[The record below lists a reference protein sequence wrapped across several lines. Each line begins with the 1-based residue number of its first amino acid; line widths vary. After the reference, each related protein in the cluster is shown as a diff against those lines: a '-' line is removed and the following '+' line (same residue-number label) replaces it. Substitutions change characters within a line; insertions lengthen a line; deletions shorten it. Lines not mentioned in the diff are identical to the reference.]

1 MVDPWFAVRR
11 RRAFEEGEGRGV
23 AAARLDAGSEGL
35 LIAPGLHQ
43 GCFES
48 DRIEV
53 AHALGYCHR
62 AGDLRSCLE
71 VEGVAQRAS
80 VSVCKVSKRASDGI
94 GSMTEAIRLDV
105 GGMTCDGCAGRVRS
119 ALEELD
125 GVISA
130 AVSHEAGSAVVEH
143 SGVERNS
150 MVAAVLGSGYT
161 VDGQVEEYS
170 WGDGATWR
178 QAANNTKW
186 CLIGCSIGEFGTLG
200 YYQYAGW
207 PLEVAVGT
215 TLFWFLVVLPLIN
228 GLATSVTLET
238 VLLMRGQMD
247 FSNALS
253 TAFGMSFIS
262 MLGMEIAMEATDW
275 LLTGGMGMTW
285 WVIPPMLIVG
295 FLTPWPYNYWR
306 LKKFGVACH

>member
-1 MVDPWFAVRR
+1 
-11 RRAFEEGEGRGV
+11 
-23 AAARLDAGSEGL
+23 
-35 LIAPGLHQ
+35 
-43 GCFES
+43 
-48 DRIEV
+48 
-53 AHALGYCHR
+53 
-62 AGDLRSCLE
+62 
-71 VEGVAQRAS
+71 
-80 VSVCKVSKRASDGI
+80 
-94 GSMTEAIRLDV
+94 
-105 GGMTCDGCAGRVRS
+105 
-119 ALEELD
+119 
-125 GVISA
+125 
-130 AVSHEAGSAVVEH
+130 
-143 SGVERNS
+143 
-150 MVAAVLGSGYT
+150 MVAAVLGTGYT

-170 WGDGATWR
+170 GGDGATWR

-228 GLATSVTLET
+228 GLVTSVALET

-247 FSNALS
+247 FANALS

>member
-1 MVDPWFAVRR
+1 
-11 RRAFEEGEGRGV
+11 
-23 AAARLDAGSEGL
+23 
-35 LIAPGLHQ
+35 
-43 GCFES
+43 
-48 DRIEV
+48 
-53 AHALGYCHR
+53 
-62 AGDLRSCLE
+62 
-71 VEGVAQRAS
+71 
-80 VSVCKVSKRASDGI
+80 
-94 GSMTEAIRLDV
+94 MTEAIRLDV

-150 MVAAVLGSGYT
+150 MVAAVLGTGYT

-275 LLTGGMGMTW
+275 LLTGSMGMTW

>member
-1 MVDPWFAVRR
+1 M
-11 RRAFEEGEGRGV
+11 GETTTT
-23 AAARLDAGSEGL
+23 L
-35 LIAPGLHQ
+35 
-43 GCFES
+43 
-48 DRIEV
+48 
-53 AHALGYCHR
+53 
-62 AGDLRSCLE
+62 
-71 VEGVAQRAS
+71 
-80 VSVCKVSKRASDGI
+80 
-94 GSMTEAIRLDV
+94 TV
-105 GGMTCDGCAGRVRS
+105 GGMTCGGCAGNVQR
-119 ALEELD
+119 ALE
-125 GVISA
+125 GVAGVTSA
-130 AVSHEAGSAVVEH
+130 AVDHVAGNASVMHAGVAQAELEAAVAAAGYSVGGDESAGADALHQLGSAPAMDADLH
-143 SGVERNS
+143 
-150 MVAAVLGSGYT
+150 
-161 VDGQVEEYS
+161 

-186 CLIGCSIGEFGTLG
+186 CLIGCSIGEFATLG

-228 GLATSVTLET
+228 GLATSVALET

-247 FSNALS
+247 FANALS

-285 WVIPPMLIVG
+285 WVIPPMLVVG

-306 LKKFGVACH
+306 LKKYGQACH

>member
-150 MVAAVLGSGYT
+150 MVAAVLGTGYT

-228 GLATSVTLET
+228 GLATSVALET

-275 LLTGGMGMTW
+275 LLTGGLGMTW

>member
-207 PLEVAVGT
+207 PLEVAFGT
-215 TLFWFLVVLPLIN
+215 TLFWFLLVLPLIN

-275 LLTGGMGMTW
+275 LLTGSMGMTW

>member
-215 TLFWFLVVLPLIN
+215 MLFWFLVVLPLIN

>member
-1 MVDPWFAVRR
+1 M
-11 RRAFEEGEGRGV
+11 GETTTTL
-23 AAARLDAGSEGL
+23 A
-35 LIAPGLHQ
+35 
-43 GCFES
+43 
-48 DRIEV
+48 
-53 AHALGYCHR
+53 
-62 AGDLRSCLE
+62 
-71 VEGVAQRAS
+71 
-80 VSVCKVSKRASDGI
+80 
-94 GSMTEAIRLDV
+94 V
-105 GGMTCDGCAGRVRS
+105 GGMTCGGCAGNVQR
-119 ALEELD
+119 ALE
-125 GVISA
+125 GVAGVTSA
-130 AVSHEAGSAVVEH
+130 AVDHVAGNASVMHAGVAQAELEAAVAAAGYSVGGDESAGTDALHQLGSAPAMGADFH
-143 SGVERNS
+143 
-150 MVAAVLGSGYT
+150 
-161 VDGQVEEYS
+161 

-186 CLIGCSIGEFGTLG
+186 CLIGCSLGEFATLG

-228 GLATSVTLET
+228 GLATSVALET

-247 FSNALS
+247 FANALS

-285 WVIPPMLIVG
+285 WVIPPMLVVG

-306 LKKFGVACH
+306 LKKYGQACH

>member
-53 AHALGYCHR
+53 AHTLGYCHR

-150 MVAAVLGSGYT
+150 MVAAVLGTGYT

-275 LLTGGMGMTW
+275 LLTGGIGMTW

>member
-1 MVDPWFAVRR
+1 M
-11 RRAFEEGEGRGV
+11 GETTTTL
-23 AAARLDAGSEGL
+23 A
-35 LIAPGLHQ
+35 
-43 GCFES
+43 
-48 DRIEV
+48 
-53 AHALGYCHR
+53 
-62 AGDLRSCLE
+62 
-71 VEGVAQRAS
+71 
-80 VSVCKVSKRASDGI
+80 
-94 GSMTEAIRLDV
+94 V
-105 GGMTCDGCAGRVRS
+105 GGMTCGGCAGNVQR
-119 ALEELD
+119 ALE
-125 GVISA
+125 GVAGVTSA
-130 AVSHEAGSAVVEH
+130 AVDHVTGNASVMHAGIAQAELEAAVAAAGYSVGDESTGADALHQLGSAPAMGFH
-143 SGVERNS
+143 
-150 MVAAVLGSGYT
+150 
-161 VDGQVEEYS
+161 

-186 CLIGCSIGEFGTLG
+186 CLIGCSLGEFATLG

-285 WVIPPMLIVG
+285 WVIPPMLVVG

-306 LKKFGVACH
+306 LKKYGQACH